1 MTDYYALLGVAHTAS
16 GEEIRR
22 AWKKMARRYH
32 PDVSDHP
39 EAAREFLLRK
49 TAYDVL
55 SDPNKR
61 ARYDREHD
69 RAGAKASR
77 SDRTQ
82 EKRGSWTPVDS
93 LIFSWVIM
101 GEDGWPFLDRKGLA
115 GYVRNAP
122 PSVNQL
128 VRERCYDLVEKGI
141 LTAHADE
148 GNPFRMARE
157 WVEAGKIFS
166 RRCPWVEFWKK
177 PEETPKSVYPPA
189 DPATRARFWRETV
202 RGPASSVRASGPMTL
217 PEEQEILLV
226 LCGALFLGGQLSQD
240 VSVPAWLHSLLSFV
254 PGTCEVLGGG
264 LLGLG
269 LLLSVFDLTA
279 PRRPARERR

>member
-115 GYVRNAP
+115 GYVGNDP

-128 VRERCYDLVEKGI
+128 VRERCVTTSSKRESWPLMQTEEISSVWPENGSKPERFSLGNLPRI
-141 LTAHADE
+141 LE
-148 GNPFRMARE
+148 
-157 WVEAGKIFS
+157 EAGGDPEICLSPGGS
-166 RRCPWVEFWKK
+166 RDPGPILAGDGPGSRVLRQRLRAHDPSGG
-177 PEETPKSVYPPA
+177 TG
-189 DPATRARFWRETV
+189 DPA
-202 RGPASSVRASGPMTL
+202 GPMWSPLSGRTVVPRRLRAGLAAL
-217 PEEQEILLV
+217 P
-226 LCGALFLGGQLSQD
+226 
-240 VSVPAWLHSLLSFV
+240 SLLC
-254 PGTCEVLGGG
+254 PGDV
-264 LLGLG
+264 
-269 LLLSVFDLTA
+269 
-279 PRRPARERR
+279 